1 MSSTIDPR
9 PENLLFR
16 DQTAEGTASPSP
28 IGTTIPRSAVQ
39 TLIAELRNDPFN
51 VMLHMRL
58 AQAYA
63 GENRF
68 EDAVNLMKKAIVLP
82 TADTTTVECYE
93 DLQIHGARYRL
104 SAAQQNAKHD
114 SRAELAEVAEKLQW
128 DLNRLELDIF
138 RRRSERY
145 PQDLALAF
153 GLAARLRLNGKL
165 DEAEPLLTRLLNE
178 PTFRASAHWEL
189 GKCKQQQQRLVD
201 ALKHFRLAAASCGPD
216 QVDLKKKALHRAGSL
231 AVTMKLAESAR
242 EYFQQLVDL
251 DPSYKD
257 GQAQLRKLSS

>member
-1 MSSTIDPR
+1 MP
-9 PENLLFR
+9 
-16 DQTAEGTASPSP
+16 TAALSDS
-28 IGTTIPRSAVQ
+28 IPRSTVQ
-39 TLIAELRNDPFN
+39 SLIAELQADPYN
-51 VMLHMRL
+51 VPLHVRL
-58 AQAYA
+58 ANAYA
-63 GENRF
+63 ADNRF
-68 EDAVNLMKKAIVLP
+68 EDAVALMKNAVELP
-82 TADTTTVECYE
+82 TADNQTVEYYE
-93 DLQIHGARYRL
+93 DLQIYRARFRL
-104 SAAQQNAKHD
+104 SVAQKNSLPGGSGD
-114 SRAELAEVAEKLQW
+114 LTDVAEKLQW

-178 PTFRASAHWEL
+178 PSLRASSHWEL

-216 QVDLKKKALHRAGSL
+216 QLDLKKKALHRAGSL
-231 AVTMKLAESAR
+231 AVTMKLTESAR

-257 GQAQLRKLSS
+257 AQAQLRKLSS